1 MEARGRGWERA
12 WTRKTSRPTTE
23 ETRNTEHKPPTEPQ
37 EAGRTHA
44 SSSPRRVNTFSAYFF
59 ILYFQIS
66 AAHRCACEVKSQFQF
81 HVAVLSGQKRK
92 MEKTAAFPEKTSDFD
107 ATPPSHAHG
116 HARQHHEKATLHAT
130 SVHNTSGTDV
140 FVFQRDHRN
149 KRVYLG
155 RKKQISSNQRRKKG
169 GETFF
174 TLTSQC

>member
-1 MEARGRGWERA
+1 MDEAGSGRGRGKQAVRPQKKHA
-12 WTRKTSRPTTE
+12 IPNTNRQRNHRKRGGRMRRP
-23 ETRNTEHKPPTEPQ
+23 
-37 EAGRTHA
+37 
-44 SSSPRRVNTFSAYFF
+44 PRGALTLSQRIFF

-169 GETFF
+169 GDIFHIN
-174 TLTSQC
+174 